1 MLGLEEI
8 GANAADRSTPL
19 LESHEGFRE
28 LFKDATRE
36 TQQGVSLGVDMV
48 VAVGRKPTSSG

>member
-8 GANAADRSTPL
+8 GANAADQSVPV
-19 LESHEGFRE
+19 LESHEEFRE
-28 LFKDATRE
+28 LFKNATQE

-48 VAVGRKPTSSG
+48 VAVGRKPSG